1 MMEQP
6 RYRFEEFRLQSDKN
20 YTDMNDTIIGFLV
33 DNETLLPDDIRNR
46 LQDIINDMLV
56 NNFDATQKL
65 LAPSDFEVSI
75 SIEMNTNTNKVL
87 VSIYIF
93 NEDGLNLHT
102 EIDTETLH
110 DYGRMKKFFFN
121 TLSYIVLNRIE
132 QLQKAVGIKGLFAS

>member
-1 MMEQP
+1 MMIHCSLMI
-6 RYRFEEFRLQSDKN
+6 FG
-20 YTDMNDTIIGFLV
+20 TDCKIF
-33 DNETLLPDDIRNR
+33 
-46 LQDIINDMLV
+46 NDMLA
-56 NNFDATQKL
+56 NNFDATQKKL
-65 LAPSDFEVSI
+65 VPSDFEVSI

-87 VSIYIF
+87 VSTYIF
-93 NEDGLNLHT
+93 NADNLNLHT

>member
-65 LAPSDFEVSI
+65 LALSDFEVSI
-75 SIEMNTNTNKVL
+75 SIEMNTNTNNVL

-93 NEDGLNLHT
+93 NEDSLNLHT

>member
-6 RYRFEEFRLQSDKN
+6 RYRFEEFHLQSDKS
-20 YTDMNDTIIGFLV
+20 YTDINDTIIGFLV
-33 DNETLLPDDIRNR
+33 DNETLLPDDIRNK
-46 LQDIINDMLV
+46 LQNIINDMLA

-65 LAPSDFEVSI
+65 LVPSDFEVSI

-93 NEDGLNLHT
+93 NEDDLNLHT

>member
-1 MMEQP
+1 MIKQP
-6 RYRFEEFRLQSDKN
+6 RYRFEEFRLQSDRN
-20 YTDMNDTIIGFLV
+20 YTDINDTIIGFLV
-33 DNETLLPDDIRNR
+33 DDDTLLPDDIRNK
-46 LQDIINDMLV
+46 LQDIINDMLA
-56 NNFDATQKL
+56 NNFDTTLKP

-75 SIEMNTNTNKVL
+75 SIEINTNTNKVL
-87 VSIYIF
+87 VNIYIF
-93 NEDGLNLHT
+93 NEDDLNLHT

>member
-20 YTDMNDTIIGFLV
+20 YTDINDTIIGFLV
-33 DNETLLPDDIRNR
+33 DDETLLPDDIRNR
-46 LQDIINDMLV
+46 LQDIINDMLA
-56 NNFDATQKL
+56 NNFDATLKP
-65 LAPSDFEVSI
+65 LAPSDLEVYI

-87 VSIYIF
+87 VSTYIF
-93 NEDGLNLHT
+93 NADNLNLHT

-121 TLSYIVLNRIE
+121 TLSYIVLNRIG